1 MTRIVVD
8 STLDLPD
15 DQIKDNDI
23 VVVPLNVHFGDET
36 FKDKIE
42 LSADEFFDRLAKVTK
57 LPTTS
62 QPSPGEFID
71 AYKGIPE
78 SEPIVSIHIAGQLSG
93 TVDSA
98 RLAAKE
104 LPNREIHV
112 IDSGNVTW
120 AAGLLAMIAADA
132 VREGKSAAEVVEVVE
147 EAKPRARLVAILDT
161 LKYAIMGGRVSK
173 VQGAVGGLLR
183 VKPLLTC
190 QEGVVGRLA
199 PARTWGQAYDR
210 LVEDVKEHGGAERMA
225 VINTQA
231 PDAMAQL
238 KARLEDGLGANGILE
253 GTLGAVVGTYAG
265 PGAAGVA
272 YIGKKAVK

>member
-8 STLDLPD
+8 STLDLPEE
-15 DQIKDNDI
+15 QIREHNI

-36 FKDKIE
+36 FKDKVE
-42 LSADEFFDRLAKVTK
+42 LSTDEFFDRLAKVSK

-71 AYKGIPE
+71 AYKSIPE
-78 SEPIVSIHIAGQLSG
+78 DEPIVSIHIAGQLSG

-104 LPNREIHV
+104 LPDREIRV

-132 VREGKSAAEVVEVVE
+132 IREGRSADEVEKAVL
-147 EAKPRARLVAILDT
+147 EARPRARLVAILDT
-161 LKYAIMGGRVSK
+161 LKYAIMGGRVSR

-183 VKPLLTC
+183 VKPILTC
-190 QEGVVGRLA
+190 QEGVVGRLP
-199 PARTWGQAYDR
+199 PARTWSQAYDK
-210 LVEDVKEHGGAERMA
+210 VVDDIKERGGAERMA
-225 VINTQA
+225 LINTQA
-231 PDAMAQL
+231 PEAMAEL
-238 KARLEDGLGANGILE
+238 KARLQKEFGVDGILE
-253 GTLGAVVGTYAG
+253 GTLGAVVGVYAG
-265 PGAAGVA
+265 PGAAGVG

>member
-23 VVVPLNVHFGDET
+23 VVVPLNVHFGDES
-36 FKDKIE
+36 FKDKVD
-42 LSADEFFDRLAKVTK
+42 LSTEEFFERLAKVTQ

-62 QPSPGEFID
+62 QPSPGEFIE
-71 AYKGIPE
+71 AYRAIPDGE
-78 SEPIVSIHIAGQLSG
+78 AIVSIHIAGQLSG

-104 LPNREIHV
+104 LPDREIHI

-120 AAGLLAMIAADA
+120 AAGLLAVLAAEK
-132 VREGKSAAEVVEVVE
+132 VREGLSAADVVKAVE

-161 LKYAIMGGRVSK
+161 LKYAIMGGRVSRL
-173 VQGAVGGLLR
+173 QGAVGGLLR
-183 VKPLLTC
+183 VKPLLSC
-190 QEGVVGRLA
+190 QEGVVGRLP
-199 PARTWGQAYDR
+199 PARTWGQAIDKVVDDIKQR
-210 LVEDVKEHGGAERMA
+210 GGAERMA
-225 VINTQA
+225 VINTTA
-231 PDAMAQL
+231 PEATAQL
-238 KARLEDGLGANGILE
+238 KARLEEEFGADGILE

-265 PGAAGVA
+265 PGAAGVG

>member
-15 DQIKDNDI
+15 DQINEHGI
-23 VVVPLNVHFGDET
+23 VVVPLNVHFGDES
-36 FKDKIE
+36 FKDKVE
-42 LSADEFFDRLAKVTK
+42 LTTDEFFDRLSKADK

-62 QPSPGEFID
+62 QPSPGEFIE
-71 AYKGIPE
+71 AYKTIPAG
-78 SEPIVSIHIAGQLSG
+78 EPIVSIHIAGQLSG

-104 LPNREIHV
+104 LSDREIHV

-120 AAGLLAMIAADA
+120 AAGLLALVAAEAIRD
-132 VREGKSAAEVVEVVE
+132 GKSAADVEKVVD

-161 LKYAIMGGRVSK
+161 LKYAIMGGRVSR
-173 VQGAVGGLLR
+173 VQGAIGGLLR

-190 QEGVVGRLA
+190 QEGEVGRLP
-199 PARTWGQAYDR
+199 PARTWGQAYDKV
-210 LVEDVKEHGGAERMA
+210 VEDVKEHGGAERMA
-225 VINTQA
+225 VVHTVA
-231 PDAMAQL
+231 PDAMAEL
-238 KARLEDGLGANGILE
+238 KSRLETEFGADGILE

-265 PGAAGVA
+265 PGAAGVG
-272 YIGKKAVK
+272 YIGKAAAK